1 MGTDVIGA
9 HTANPLTGDF
19 SVELANAYLCRGGTP
34 EYPVRK
40 AMLSGN
46 VFEMLREI
54 EGLSREEKVMGCCVL
69 PSIRL
74 KDQKIIGNLE

>member
-1 MGTDVIGA
+1 
-9 HTANPLTGDF
+9 
-19 SVELANAYLCRGGTP
+19 
-34 EYPVRK
+34 
-40 AMLSGN
+40 MLSGN